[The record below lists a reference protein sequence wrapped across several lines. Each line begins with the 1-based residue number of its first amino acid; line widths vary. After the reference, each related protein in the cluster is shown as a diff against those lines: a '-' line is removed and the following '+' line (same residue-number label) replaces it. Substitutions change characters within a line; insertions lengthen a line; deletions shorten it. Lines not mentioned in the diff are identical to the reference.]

1 MNTVTRSSPTIP
13 ISALSEA
20 SKLSPELTHL
30 LIKAGADVNIPSYN
44 GGVLALSSR
53 SRLQSACLLLKADVK
68 INIFN
73 HNNVNTVKR
82 HIAEQ
87 HPNVKREMCILL
99 FAAGEIIDDI
109 IIKKFHDNGNV
120 ERIEVPDFLFS
131 LSCPQHLCREA
142 IRKHLINLDPH
153 THLFGRVPRL
163 GLPTLLTEYV
173 LYNMSLDDVDSE
185 SDIDS
190 KNGAD

>member
-1 MNTVTRSSPTIP
+1 M
-13 ISALSEA
+13 
-20 SKLSPELTHL
+20 
-30 LIKAGADVNIPSYN
+30 
-44 GGVLALSSR
+44 
-53 SRLQSACLLLKADVK
+53 
-68 INIFN
+68 
-73 HNNVNTVKR
+73 
-82 HIAEQ
+82 
-87 HPNVKREMCILL
+87 LL

-131 LSCPQHLCREA
+131 LSCLQHLCREA

-173 LYNMSLDDVDSE
+173 LYNMSLDDVASDS
-185 SDIDS
+185 DNDS
-190 KNGAD
+190 KKWR